1 MNLHAIDL
9 VLIGLQLATAL
20 GIVVFWFWW
29 FRAEHDESSW
39 PQGYR
44 QHEQAFVVPDLLLAF
59 LLVVSSLTSLGDVAQ
74 GSKLDLIAAGMML
87 FLAIFDAT
95 YFVQQ
100 GMFARERGGVA
111 NAFLVG
117 GLLILSLV
125 MILHHA

>member
-1 MNLHAIDL
+1 
-9 VLIGLQLATAL
+9 
-20 GIVVFWFWW
+20 
-29 FRAEHDESSW
+29 
-39 PQGYR
+39 
-44 QHEQAFVVPDLLLAF
+44 
-59 LLVVSSLTSLGDVAQ
+59 
-74 GSKLDLIAAGMML
+74 ML

-100 GMFARERGGVA
+100 GMFARERGGVG